1 MAKLNLDLLK
11 HNNLDFSVGI
21 DANGNTTYS
30 LHGQVDL
37 PIPGFKSAG
46 SVSIHFTQDQYQ
58 QLKAA
63 GGDFN
68 AVKGLG
74 PFSLSL
80 DGGGNCAIDPQQAFS
95 CSLDVT
101 ASGSLGFESDFASA
115 GLSQNLAHCSVQ
127 IAMDDRTRENIQ
139 SNLQEVF
146 ESLDVSATCSSP
158 LLPSQQGIQQGI
170 QHLENR
176 INDSFSLDNLIRS
189 FGADPHA
196 LGLGDLS
203 LNDINTDPDALAQ
216 LLYTL
221 IQQQTQPN
229 ATNTSTNTAD
239 TADTASTPYAIQPP
253 PAIGSTAPEHHPI
266 DNAQFAQWLK
276 TNHPNALT
284 AIGLNEHGQFH
295 HLASLDPRLI
305 DDHLPDSPPANH
317 ILPDSHS
324 TNPLH
329 SLIDSQSDSLL
340 NDSHIQQL
348 EGYQLYLD
356 LLHKYRQ
363 ALYEEHLIEEHAQY
377 QAFSD
382 LVNNQGDHFEADAP
396 DDPDESADPAA
407 TDPTSAPEQSAQSEH
422 SEISDTSDS
431 EDSADHHPP
440 EASHPE
446 SATHAD
452 TAPSPATSDGP
463 SQSAQLAGSAA
474 SAAFMSYARLAG
486 WTDQDWLNDAP
497 EQATA
502 SWLIDQSTQDLL
514 DWQFNIQDYN
524 LIDLSGDGATN
535 APQPYQSLDWN
546 RHLDSSPSHARMS
559 LV

>member
-1 MAKLNLDLLK
+1 MAKLNLNLLK

-127 IAMDDRTRENIQ
+127 ISARTPETNSSETSMQDFI
-139 SNLQEVF
+139 

-158 LLPSQQGIQQGI
+158 LLPSQQGIQQDL

-203 LNDINTDPDALAQ
+203 LNDINTDPHALAQ
-216 LLYTL
+216 LLHTL

-229 ATNTSTNTAD
+229 ATNSSDTTAD
-239 TADTASTPYAIQPP
+239 TTTPYAIQPP

-266 DNAQFAQWLK
+266 DAAQFAQWLK

-305 DDHLPDSPPANH
+305 DDHLPDSPPANDLLPDSPPANH
-317 ILPDSHS
+317 ILPD
-324 TNPLH
+324 

-340 NDSHIQQL
+340 NDPHIQQL

-363 ALYEEHLIEEHAQY
+363 ARYEEQLIEAHAQY

-396 DDPDESADPAA
+396 GAPQHRPSFSLLVQRKVGKRNDP
-407 TDPTSAPEQSAQSEH
+407 
-422 SEISDTSDS
+422 
-431 EDSADHHPP
+431 
-440 EASHPE
+440 
-446 SATHAD
+446 
-452 TAPSPATSDGP
+452 
-463 SQSAQLAGSAA
+463 LLYAA
-474 SAAFMSYARLAG
+474 SETRLLGSGFGELASLHSPQTALGPKRYAAQPTLSRYPKGMAS
-486 WTDQDWLNDAP
+486 TPDQA
-497 EQATA
+497 AA
-502 SWLIDQSTQDLL
+502 
-514 DWQFNIQDYN
+514 
-524 LIDLSGDGATN
+524 A
-535 APQPYQSLDWN
+535 
-546 RHLDSSPSHARMS
+546 
-559 LV
+559 